1 MIVQEERARCNKAI
15 KQKNKTLQT
24 LQKMSQELEKY
35 TSIMNAMNEMKSREE
50 YLHDKVYFLLI
61 LIVQLY

>member
-1 MIVQEERARCNKAI
+1 MQLLESDLKEERARCNKAI

-35 TSIMNAMNEMKSREE
+35 NTIMNAMNELKTREE
-50 YLHDKVYFLLI
+50 ILHEKVIIINF
-61 LIVQLY
+61 